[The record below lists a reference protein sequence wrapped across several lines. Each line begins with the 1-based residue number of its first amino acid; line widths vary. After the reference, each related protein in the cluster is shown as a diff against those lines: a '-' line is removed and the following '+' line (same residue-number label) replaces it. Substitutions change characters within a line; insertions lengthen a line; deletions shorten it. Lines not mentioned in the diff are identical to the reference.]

1 MEDKIVQIAE
11 PEPMGE
17 VEKPRS
23 PLGGADGVI
32 LEEDE
37 NLSRSDN

>member
-11 PEPMGE
+11 PEPLE
-17 VEKPRS
+17 VAERPRS
-23 PLGGADGVI
+23 RLGGADGVI
-32 LEEDE
+32 MEEDE